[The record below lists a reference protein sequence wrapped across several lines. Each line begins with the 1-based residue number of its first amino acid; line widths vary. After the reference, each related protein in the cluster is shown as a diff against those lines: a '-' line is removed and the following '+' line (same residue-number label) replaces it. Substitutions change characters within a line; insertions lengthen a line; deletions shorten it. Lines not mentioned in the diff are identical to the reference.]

1 MNRQLV
7 DGLTG
12 TVQARMDA
20 LTGYNPTKDW
30 MDKHLEYW
38 KNRSEKVKRGEDIGS
53 YLGKFPESKGTNS
66 ISTPSVQPPETS
78 QIKMPNIDV
87 EPKSLATYKF
97 EFGGKQ
103 FELQGDSSQ
112 QNVIDEFFREME
124 QAKKRW

>member
-1 MNRQLV
+1 
-7 DGLTG
+7 
-12 TVQARMDA
+12 
-20 LTGYNPTKDW
+20 
-30 MDKHLEYW
+30 MDKYLEYW
-38 KNRSEKVKRGEDIGS
+38 EGRGKAKEGGS
-53 YLGKFPESKGTNS
+53 LVVGGEIPNFKGTNS
-66 ISTPSVQPPETS
+66 INTPNIQPPETS

>member
-1 MNRQLV
+1 
-7 DGLTG
+7 
-12 TVQARMDA
+12 
-20 LTGYNPTKDW
+20 
-30 MDKHLEYW
+30 
-38 KNRSEKVKRGEDIGS
+38 
-53 YLGKFPESKGTNS
+53 
-66 ISTPSVQPPETS
+66 
-78 QIKMPNIDV
+78 MPNIDV

>member
-1 MNRQLV
+1 MQQDKDTL
-7 DGLTG
+7 
-12 TVQARMDA
+12 ARI
-20 LTGYNPTKDW
+20 K
-30 MDKHLEYW
+30 
-38 KNRSEKVKRGEDIGS
+38 SELANAK
-53 YLGKFPESKGTNS
+53 S
-66 ISTPSVQPPETS
+66 IQPPETS

-87 EPKSLATYKF
+87 ESKSLATYKF